1 MLLCKQNKIPLKR
14 NLWRV
19 LDIMSFSYLK
29 LWKLAIDRNMNKTEL
44 RDYIGITNSTLA
56 RLSKNQP
63 VSMEV
68 IGRICEKLDCDIN
81 EIVEYVKED
90 EELYV

>member
-1 MLLCKQNKIPLKR
+1 
-14 NLWRV
+14 
-19 LDIMSFSYLK
+19 MSFSYLK